1 MSVTNYVD
9 LLGRRVTDKVTS
21 FEGTV
26 TSVSF
31 DLYGCVQCIVQP
43 DAEKGKTDMKDSR
56 WFDAKRL
63 TVKGKSRAMPV
74 PTFSDIE
81 RGKENG
87 PAEKP
92 IQSNRA
98 Y

>member
-9 LLGRRVTDKVTS
+9 LLGHRVTDKVTS

-63 TVKGKSRAMPV
+63 TVRGKARAMPV
-74 PTFSDIE
+74 PHFGDIE
-81 RGKENG
+81 QGKEIG
-87 PAEKP
+87 PTQKP
-92 IQSNRA
+92 PQSNRA
-98 Y
+98 